1 MRLAEAPIPE
11 MFERSETRPLI
22 VHVVRQFLP
31 NKGGLEDVVANLC
44 QQLLVRGFRI
54 RVVTCDSLFSDP
66 DRKMA
71 AHEIIDGIEVVR
83 IPWSGSSRYPVAP
96 EVFKHLADA
105 DLVHVHAVDFFF
117 DALAWG
123 KFLHHK
129 PMVATT
135 HGGFFHT
142 PKYAAVKA
150 IWFNVVTRLSA
161 HAYRQI
167 VCCSL
172 SDKRLFSRIARK
184 RAVLIENGADVGKF
198 AHCAAL
204 EARRRI
210 VTIGRF
216 STNKRLGRLLDMMQ
230 VLAPRH
236 PEWHLDI
243 IGAES
248 DLDRATLDQDIGSR
262 GLGRHVAL
270 HISVDNSTIRNLIA
284 RASIFA
290 SASDYEGFGLVAVE
304 AMSAG
309 LLPVLHPNE
318 AYRDLADRHRTIRLV
333 DFGNAERAAETVTSV
348 YEALVSDGS
357 ALRDEVVAEAA
368 RYSWSTVA
376 DQYVAT
382 YAAALHRPMEAPTYD
397 VKLRS

>member
-1 MRLAEAPIPE
+1 MRLAEAPISE
-11 MFERSETRPLI
+11 LFERSETRPLI

-44 QQLLVRGFRI
+44 RQLLSRGFRI
-54 RVVTCDSLFSDP
+54 RVVTCDSLFSNP

-71 AHEIIDGIEVVR
+71 AREIIDGIEVVR

-172 SDKRLFSRIARK
+172 SDKRLFSRIAPK

-210 VTIGRF
+210 ITIGRF

-248 DLDRATLDQDIGSR
+248 DLDRATLEQDIAAR
-262 GLGRHVAL
+262 GLGHHVAL

-318 AYRDLADRHRTIRLV
+318 AYRDLAERHRTIRLV
-333 DFGNAERAAETVTSV
+333 DFGNAERAADAVTSA
-348 YEALVSDGS
+348 YEALLSDGS
-357 ALRDEVVAEAA
+357 ALRGEIVAEAA

-376 DQYVAT
+376 DQYVDSYAT
-382 YAAALHRPMEAPTYD
+382 ALHRPAWSTAYD
-397 VKLRS
+397 VKLSS

>member
-1 MRLAEAPIPE
+1 MRLAEAPIYE
-11 MFERSETRPLI
+11 MSDRKATGPLI

-44 QQLLVRGFRI
+44 RQLLARGFRI
-54 RVVTCDSLFSDP
+54 RIVTCDSLFSDP
-66 DRKMA
+66 QRKLA
-71 AHEIIDGIEVVR
+71 AHEHIGGMEIVR
-83 IPWSGSSRYPVAP
+83 IPWSGSSRYPIAP
-96 EVFKHLADA
+96 DVFRHLADA
-105 DLVHVHAVDFFF
+105 DIVHVHAIDFFF

-123 KFLHHK
+123 RFLHRK
-129 PMVATT
+129 PMIATT

-142 PKYAAVKA
+142 TRYAAIKA
-150 IWFNVVTRLSA
+150 VWFDLVTRLSA

-172 SDKRLFSRIARK
+172 SDRRLFSRIAPERSI
-184 RAVLIENGADVGKF
+184 LIENGADVGKF

-216 STNKRLGRLLDMMQ
+216 SANKRLGRLLDMMQ

-236 PEWHLDI
+236 PDWHLDI

-248 DLDRATLDQDIGSR
+248 DLSRTALEQEIASR

-270 HISVDNSTIRNLIA
+270 HISIDNGAIRNIIA

-309 LLPVLHPNE
+309 LLPVLNANE
-318 AYRDLADRHRTIRLV
+318 AYRDLSERHRAIRLANFA
-333 DFGNAERAAETVTSV
+333 DAGRAADAVASA
-348 YEALVSDGS
+348 YDDLVANGS
-357 ALRDEVVAEAA
+357 ALRSEIVAEAA
-368 RYSWSTVA
+368 RYAWSAVA
-376 DQYVAT
+376 DQYIAA
-382 YAAALHRPMEAPTYD
+382 YAAALEQPGRSVAYD
-397 VKLRS
+397 VRLRS

>member
-1 MRLAEAPIPE
+1 
-11 MFERSETRPLI
+11 
-22 VHVVRQFLP
+22 
-31 NKGGLEDVVANLC
+31 
-44 QQLLVRGFRI
+44 
-54 RVVTCDSLFSDP
+54 
-66 DRKMA
+66 
-71 AHEIIDGIEVVR
+71 
-83 IPWSGSSRYPVAP
+83 
-96 EVFKHLADA
+96 
-105 DLVHVHAVDFFF
+105 
-117 DALAWG
+117 
-123 KFLHHK
+123 
-129 PMVATT
+129 
-135 HGGFFHT
+135 
-142 PKYAAVKA
+142 
-150 IWFNVVTRLSA
+150 VTRLSA

-216 STNKRLGRLLDMMQ
+216 STNKRLGRVLDVMQ

-248 DLDRATLDQDIGSR
+248 DLDRATLEQDIAAR

-318 AYRDLADRHRTIRLV
+318 AYRDLAERHRTIRLV
-333 DFGNAERAAETVTSV
+333 DFGNAERAADTVTSA
-348 YEALVSDGS
+348 YEALLSDGS
-357 ALRDEVVAEAA
+357 ALRAEIVAEAT
-368 RYSWSTVA
+368 RYSWNSVA
-376 DQYVAT
+376 DQYVAA
-382 YAAALHRPMEAPTYD
+382 YAAALHRPRGSTAYD